1 MKNIFVLLV
10 LLPCLHA
17 GAQYTTAN
25 AHSHN
30 DYERPLPFQ
39 AAWKAGF
46 GSIEADIFLEKGE
59 LIVAHDTIQLKQ
71 GRTLDKL
78 YLQPLRDCI
87 EENKGNVYIDNRQ
100 ELILLVDIKTAAVPT
115 LQKLVEKLEQY
126 PSLTSSASLRIVIS
140 GNRPQP
146 EEYASW
152 PAWISFDGEFG
163 HDYTPDQWK
172 RIGLMSGNFA
182 KYSGWKGETGW
193 PGQEKKVIENLVSA
207 AHSSGKKIRFWN
219 APDTQYSWSA
229 FLSMGIDYINT
240 DHIEAISSFLKVQK
254 TKKAL
259 FIIADGIPADV
270 MESVAHPNLDKIA
283 AAGTYKRAY
292 VGGIK
297 NGYSQ
302 TPTISAVSYN
312 SLLTGTWVNKHNVWD
327 NDIKAPNYHY
337 PTIFRLFRDQYP
349 DKKIAVYSTW
359 TDNRTKLIGE
369 GLPQTGAIRMDYS
382 FDGYEL
388 DTVQFPHDQ
397 ESRYIHLID
406 ERVAAEAA
414 RSVREQAPD
423 LSWVYLEY
431 TDDMGHRYGNS
442 EQLNNAIKSL
452 DKQIGKIWDAIEYRQ
467 QQFNEDWL
475 ILVTTDHGRDSLKGR
490 NHGGQSARERTTWL
504 YTNARDRNAYFQGND
519 PAITDLLPT
528 MTKHLGVQVPQSI
541 QQELDGVSLVG
552 DIAIANASAQL
563 SGDSVVVSWSAF
575 GKDDLPVKISV
586 AATNQFKQG
595 RTDKYMPMGEVSLFR
610 KRFAFVPVVSTDLYK
625 IILETGTNTV
635 NTWITIPPA
644 TSSGKKPVMN

>member
-1 MKNIFVLLV
+1 MKNIVILLF
-10 LLPCLHA
+10 LFLTFSA
-17 GAQYTTAN
+17 DAQYTTAN

-30 DYERPLPFQ
+30 DYEQPQPFHT
-39 AAWKAGF
+39 AWKAGF
-46 GSIEADIFLEKGE
+46 GSIEADIFLEKGD
-59 LIVAHDTIQLKQ
+59 LVVAHDTIQLKQ
-71 GRTLDKL
+71 GRTFDRL
-78 YLQPLRDCI
+78 YLQPLRECI
-87 EENKGNVYIDNRQ
+87 EKNKGNVYTDAKHG
-100 ELILLVDIKTAAVPT
+100 LILLVDIKTDAIPT

-126 PSLTSSASLRIVIS
+126 PALTSAASLRIVIS
-140 GNRPQP
+140 GNRPRP

-152 PAWISFDGEFG
+152 PGWMSFDGEFG
-163 HDYTPDQWK
+163 RNYTPDQWE
-172 RIGLMSGNFA
+172 RIGLLSGNFA
-182 KYSGWKGETGW
+182 KYSKWNGSGSL
-193 PGQEKKVIENLVSA
+193 PQQEKKIVEDIIST
-207 AHSSGKKIRFWN
+207 AHNSGKKIRFWN
-219 APDTQYSWSA
+219 APDLLNSWYT
-229 FLSMGIDYINT
+229 FMDMGIDYINT
-240 DHIEAISSFLKVQK
+240 DHIEGISTFLHAQK
-254 TKKAL
+254 IKKAL

-270 MESVAHPNLDKIA
+270 IEAVAHPNLDKIA

-327 NDIKAPNYHY
+327 NDIKAPNYQY

-359 TDNRTKLIGE
+359 TDNRTRLIGE
-369 GLPQTGAIRMDYS
+369 GLPQTNDIRMDYR

-388 DTVQFPHDQ
+388 DTLQFPHDK

-406 ERVAAEAA
+406 EKVAAEAA
-414 RSVREQAPD
+414 RCVREQAPD

-442 EQLNNAIKSL
+442 EQLNNAVGIL

-467 QQFNEDWL
+467 KQFNEDWL
-475 ILVTTDHGRDSLKGR
+475 VLVTTDHGRDSINGR

-504 YTNARDRNAYFQGND
+504 YTNARDRNAYFRYND

-528 MTKHLGVQVPQSI
+528 MAKHLGIQVPQSI
-541 QQELDGVSLVG
+541 QQELDGVSLIG
-552 DIAIANASAQL
+552 NMAIANASAYR
-563 SGDSVVVSWSAF
+563 SADSVVVSWSSF
-575 GKDDLPVKISV
+575 GNNDMPVKISI

-595 RTDKYMPMGEVSLFR
+595 RTDKYMMAGQVPLFR

-625 IILETGTNTV
+625 IILETATNTI
-635 NTWITIPPA
+635 NTWITVPA
-644 TSSGKKPVMN
+644 VTSSGKKPGMN